1 MGDILAIVGSTKFES
16 DTHASYVAFN
26 FLANYVSEQLPDE
39 VISGGASGLDTIGIQ
54 IANLLEVHYRN
65 FLPENKRWEPDG
77 YKARNIEIASTC
89 TRLVCV
95 RHFASKTYGSGWT
108 ADHAER
114 IGKKVERFMFM
125 PNCEIERL

>member
-1 MGDILAIVGSTKFES
+1 MDDILAIVGSTKFDE
-16 DTHASYVAFN
+16 DIHAAYVAFN
-26 FLANYVSEQLPDE
+26 FLVNYVGEQLPNE
-39 VISGGASGLDTIGIQ
+39 IVSGGAEGLDTIGIQ
-54 IANLLEVHYRN
+54 IASLFEVPYRN
-65 FLPENKRWEPDG
+65 FLPENKRWEPNGFKD
-77 YKARNIEIASTC
+77 RNIKIASTC

-125 PNCEIERL
+125 SNYEIERL

>member
-1 MGDILAIVGSTKFES
+1 MDDILAIVGSTRF
-16 DTHASYVAFN
+16 DGDAHASYVAFN
-26 FLANYVSEQLPDE
+26 FLVHYVSERLPDE
-39 VISGGASGLDTIGIQ
+39 VISGGAVGLDTIGIQ
-54 IANLLEVHYRN
+54 IASLLETRYRN
-65 FLPENKRWEPDG
+65 FPPENNRWEPDG
-77 YKARNIEIASTC
+77 FKARNIEIASTC

-125 PNCEIERL
+125 SNYEIERL